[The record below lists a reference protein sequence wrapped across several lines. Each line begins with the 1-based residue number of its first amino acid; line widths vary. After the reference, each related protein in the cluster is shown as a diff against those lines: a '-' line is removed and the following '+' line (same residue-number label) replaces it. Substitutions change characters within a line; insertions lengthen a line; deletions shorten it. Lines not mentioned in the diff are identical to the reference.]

1 MVPTVALL
9 GMSLA
14 LPIIQIISIFGLSSN
29 STIRKVW
36 NVHCAL
42 LAFLAAHCFQTAIV
56 SVLKIVVG
64 APRPDLIQRCQPRS
78 FELPPFGSLS
88 NVSICGNPDVSEINQ
103 GFKSF
108 PSGHAATS
116 FTSATFSFL
125 VFASRHR
132 IFDNRG
138 VAFKI
143 VVSIVPFFFSTF
155 ITASRYSDNR
165 HFFVDLFVGVIIG
178 VGSAYIGYHFYFP
191 YFKDVKNGGKAFP
204 PRRIGAEKKYKGVGG
219 FWKLP
224 EDDEYDYDDRASSI
238 GDDSTSESEDPSPL
252 PPKSRRSNLT
262 TSKSRPQTSTT
273 MYTVKLKPERQ
284 DV

>member
-1 MVPTVALL
+1 MPTPALL
-9 GMSLA
+9 GISLA
-14 LPIIQIISIFGLSSN
+14 LPVIQIISIFGFSSN
-29 STIRKVW
+29 STIRKLW

-42 LAFLAAHCFQTAIV
+42 LAFLAAQSFQTAIV
-56 SVLKIVVG
+56 SILKIVVG
-64 APRPDLIQRCQPRS
+64 APRPDLIQRCAPRS

-88 NVSICGNPDVSEINQ
+88 NVSICGNPDVDEINQ

-108 PSGHAATS
+108 PSGHAATA

-143 VVSIVPFFFSTF
+143 IVSIIPFFFSTF
-155 ITASRYSDNR
+155 ITATRYSDNR
-165 HFFVDLFVGVIIG
+165 HFFIDLFVGVIIG
-178 VGSAYIGYHFYFP
+178 IGSAYVAYHFYFP
-191 YFKDVKNGGKAFP
+191 HFKDVKNGGKAFP

-224 EDDEYDYDDRASSI
+224 EDGEYEYDDRASSI
-238 GDDSTSESEDPSPL
+238 DDDSSNNSEESPL
-252 PPKSRRSNLT
+252 PPKSRRSNFAT
-262 TSKSRPQTSTT
+262 KSRPQTSTT